1 MQHIPHPP
9 RWARRAPGAILRA
22 MPVARLAPLLLLCL
36 PMADSA
42 ARPATPQWRDG
53 WGLTAQALPASTD
66 TASTTLQLRP
76 YGQQL
81 QAWVEHAGHGQH
93 LLRLRS
99 RDADGH
105 LIVQRL
111 LTGPGRQLLATLP
124 PAAAHTLVLDTLPGR
139 PRSSLVRHDY
149 ALPFDPA
156 AGVRVHQGAHGSA
169 SHHDAQ
175 NRHAWDF
182 ALGEG
187 SVVLAARSG
196 LVMATHGSACCPT
209 RQPGDGGNWVR
220 VEHDDGSMA
229 IYAHLR
235 PRSLQV
241 RAGQRV
247 LAGQPLAQVG
257 NTGYSTAA
265 HLHFAVQLN
274 DGVALRSI
282 PVHMNG
288 PQGRLQAASASAL
301 P

>member
-1 MQHIPHPP
+1 MP
-9 RWARRAPGAILRA
+9 AP
-22 MPVARLAPLLLLCL
+22 RLAPLLLLLCL
-36 PMADSA
+36 PAADSA
-42 ARPATPQWRDG
+42 ARPPAPQWRDG

-66 TASTTLQLRP
+66 TASTTLQLRTH
-76 YGQQL
+76 GQLL
-81 QAWVEHAGHGQH
+81 QAWAEHAGHGHH
-93 LLRLRS
+93 LLRLRTG
-99 RDADGH
+99 DAAGPAISQH
-105 LIVQRL
+105 L
-111 LTGPGRQLLATLP
+111 LTAPGRQLLAELP
-124 PAAAHTLVLDTLPGR
+124 PGPALSLVLDTLPGR
-139 PRSSLVRHDY
+139 PRPHLARHDY
-149 ALPFDPA
+149 ALPFNPT
-156 AGVRVHQGAHGSA
+156 AGVRVHQAAHGNA

-182 ALGEG
+182 ALAEG
-187 SVVLAARSG
+187 TEVLAARNG

-220 VEHDDGSMA
+220 VEHEDGSMA

-274 DGVALRSI
+274 DGAALRSI
-282 PVHMNG
+282 PIQMNG